1 MCYVLLYTLYF
12 KYRLFYYKIVIVFIY
27 FSILSIFLNTY
38 WFIIYLDLGSWIY
51 LSICLSSIY
60 LYIFK
65 PSLAR
70 IKRLRW
76 IFVGWD
82 QYSSPPESDLFNGF
96 RCFMFYF
103 ILFTLNIVFFI
114 IEYFFL
120 AKFGIFL
127 NFCPFFWM
135 FFFYHICCLIVRFV
149 WLSHITFF

>member
-1 MCYVLLYTLYF
+1 MASIRGLQWIFVGWGQYFSKPESDLFNNFGWYLLYTFY
-12 KYRLFYYKIVIVFIY
+12 YICRLFYYKIVIVFIY

-96 RCFMFYF
+96 RCAMFYF
-103 ILFTLNIVFFI
+103 ILCTLNIVFFI
-114 IEYFFL
+114 I
-120 AKFGIFL
+120 K
-127 NFCPFFWM
+127 
-135 FFFYHICCLIVRFV
+135 
-149 WLSHITFF
+149 